1 MAQLRALICEDD
13 PSIRALVRT
22 VLVREGF
29 AVDVAPDGAVGLER
43 LRLGCYDVLLL
54 DLMMPGVDGY
64 EVIRTVKEERPP
76 TLKRVVVMTAA
87 SEAIK
92 NSLPEPVCR
101 LLPKPFDIDQ
111 LVAAV
116 RDCLH
121 ACAGSD
127 VESGQTLAA
136 AKPTTGGEPSPMT

>member
-1 MAQLRALICEDD
+1 MALRALICEDD

-22 VLVREGF
+22 VLTREGF
-29 AVDVAPDGAVGLER
+29 DVDVAPDGGVGLER
-43 LRLGCYDVLLL
+43 LRDGCYDVLLL

-87 SEAIK
+87 SEAIRS
-92 NSLPEPVCR
+92 SLPEPVCK
-101 LLPKPFDIDQ
+101 LLPKPFNIDE

-116 RDCLH
+116 KDCVDVCTG
-121 ACAGSD
+121 ATAEESEPGQAGEVD
-127 VESGQTLAA
+127 EETSG
-136 AKPTTGGEPSPMT
+136 GGP

>member
-13 PSIRALVRT
+13 SSIRALART
-22 VLVREGF
+22 VLMREGF
-29 AVDVAPDGAVGLER
+29 EVDVAPDGAAGLER
-43 LRLGCYDVLLL
+43 LRNGCYDVLLL

-92 NSLPEPVCR
+92 NSLPEPVCK
-101 LLPKPFDIDQ
+101 LLPKPFNIDA

-116 RDCLH
+116 RDCVEV
-121 ACAGSD
+121 CNGS
-127 VESGQTLAA
+127 AA
-136 AKPTTGGEPSPMT
+136 AAEPAAGGPVSEETSGGGP

>member
-13 PSIRALVRT
+13 ASIRALART

-29 AVDVAPDGAVGLER
+29 EVDVAPDGAVGLER
-43 LRLGCYDVLLL
+43 LRDGCYDVLLL

-92 NSLPEPVCR
+92 NSLPEPVCK
-101 LLPKPFDIDQ
+101 LLPKPFDIEA

-116 RDCLH
+116 RDC
-121 ACAGSD
+121 
-127 VESGQTLAA
+127 VEVCHGAA
-136 AKPTTGGEPSPMT
+136 AAEAAAGGAVRVETSGGGP

>member
-1 MAQLRALICEDD
+1 MALRALICEDD

-22 VLVREGF
+22 VLSREGF
-29 AVDVAPDGAVGLER
+29 DVDVAPDGGVGLDR
-43 LRLGCYDVLLL
+43 LRTGCYDVLLL

-87 SEAIK
+87 SEAIQ
-92 NSLPEPVCR
+92 NSLPEPVCK
-101 LLPKPFDIDQ
+101 LLPKPFNIDE

-116 RDCLH
+116 KDCVQ
-121 ACAGSD
+121 ACTGTEPAASPEPKIGDEETAG
-127 VESGQTLAA
+127 
-136 AKPTTGGEPSPMT
+136 GGP

>member
-1 MAQLRALICEDD
+1 MALRALICEDD

-22 VLVREGF
+22 VLTREGF
-29 AVDVAPDGAVGLER
+29 EVDVAPDGGVGLER
-43 LRLGCYDVLLL
+43 LRVGCYDVLLL

-87 SEAIK
+87 SEAIQ
-92 NSLPEPVCR
+92 NSLPEPVCK

-116 RDCLH
+116 KDCVE
-121 ACAGSD
+121 ACTGTVTEAP
-127 VESGQTLAA
+127 VENTVAEEETSG
-136 AKPTTGGEPSPMT
+136 GGP

>member
-1 MAQLRALICEDD
+1 MALRALICEDD

-22 VLVREGF
+22 VLTREGF
-29 AVDVAPDGAVGLER
+29 EVDVAPDGGVGLER
-43 LRLGCYDVLLL
+43 LRVGCYDVLLL

-87 SEAIK
+87 SEAIQ
-92 NSLPEPVCR
+92 NSLPEPVCK

-116 RDCLH
+116 KDCVE
-121 ACAGSD
+121 ACTGS
-127 VESGQTLAA
+127 VTEAPEENTVAEEETSG
-136 AKPTTGGEPSPMT
+136 GGP

>member
-13 PSIRALVRT
+13 SSIRALART
-22 VLVREGF
+22 VLTREGF
-29 AVDVAPDGAVGLER
+29 FVDVAPDGAVGLEM
-43 LRLGCYDVLLL
+43 LRGGCYDVLLL

-92 NSLPEPVCR
+92 NSLPEPVCK
-101 LLPKPFDIDQ
+101 LLPKPFNIDA
-111 LVAAV
+111 LVTAV
-116 RDCLH
+116 RDCVEV
-121 ACAGSD
+121 CNGSAPAA
-127 VESGQTLAA
+127 ESA
-136 AKPTTGGEPSPMT
+136 TGDAVSEETSGGGP

>member
-54 DLMMPGVDGY
+54 DLMMPGVDGL

-76 TLKRVVVMTAA
+76 TLKRVVVMTAPRRRSRTRCRNRSADFCRSRSTSISSSPPCAIA
-87 SEAIK
+87 STPA
-92 NSLPEPVCR
+92 P
-101 LLPKPFDIDQ
+101 
-111 LVAAV
+111 AAMW
-116 RDCLH
+116 RADR
-121 ACAGSD
+121 
-127 VESGQTLAA
+127 
-136 AKPTTGGEPSPMT
+136 PSPRRRPPRPANRRR